1 MADTVLH
8 AIEQGVSVITLNR
21 PERHNAIDHATYDAL
36 KAAMHAA
43 IFEDDSRAILLK
55 GEGPSFCS
63 GRDTK
68 VLGDRP
74 TGLSDFAHVSRSQRY
89 KFEKLES
96 QKPIV
101 AAVQGYAIGGGMEM
115 ALQSDIRV
123 LADDAQLS
131 LPEIQHGIMS
141 DGGGG
146 PITAVLA
153 GPSRAK
159 YLLMTGDR
167 ISARQAYEW
176 GLADFVVPRGELPA
190 FAFEI
195 ARKIAAQPPVH
206 IAMAKQIIDGVFDGP
221 IRQGIR
227 EELLAITAVYRTQD
241 ADEARAARRER
252 RTPVFKGR

>member
-1 MADTVLH
+1 MADEILH
-8 AIEQGVSVITLNR
+8 AIEHGVSIITLNR
-21 PERHNAIDHATYDAL
+21 PHRHNAIDHATYDAL

-43 IFEDDSRAILLK
+43 VMEDDSRAILLK

-89 KFEKLES
+89 KFEKLDS
-96 QKPIV
+96 QKPIIV
-101 AAVQGYAIGGGMEM
+101 AVQGYAIGGGLEM

-131 LPEIQHGIMS
+131 LPEILHGIMT
-141 DGGGG
+141 DGGGA

-159 YLLMTGDR
+159 YLLMTGER

-176 GLADFVVPRGELPA
+176 GLADFVVPRSELHE
-190 FAFEI
+190 FAFGI

-227 EELLAITAVYRTQD
+227 EELLAITAVYRTRD
-241 ADEARAARRER
+241 ADEARTARRE
-252 RTPVFKGR
+252 GRKAIFTGR